1 MSKSSE
7 HPNATRIR
15 SLFAAFRARDLDTIR
30 AALAEDAIWH
40 FPGRTGK
47 IAGAHAGQAGI
58 FAFLA
63 RVMELTGGTFG
74 LEIETVLADDDHAV
88 VFFRGHGQREGRTLD
103 NPTCL
108 KIRMHDGR
116 ATEIHEFVWDLYE
129 VDRFWS

>member
-1 MSKSSE
+1 
-7 HPNATRIR
+7 
-15 SLFAAFRARDLDTIR
+15 
-30 AALAEDAIWH
+30 
-40 FPGRTGK
+40 
-47 IAGAHAGQAGI
+47 
-58 FAFLA
+58 
-63 RVMELTGGTFG
+63 MELTGGTFG

-108 KIRMHDGR
+108 KIRMRDGR